1 MFDIELLKASFD
13 KSIKTLEKSEA
24 VVRET
29 LRELSRDV
37 LYALHEHE
45 NIVYINRLIKAKVTP
60 VNRKA
65 LVLFFQN
72 FTGFHYSEEQQEFT
86 KKDKTTYD
94 ERKAQALEF
103 LEDPLN
109 NFWVWADREIK
120 MEAKA
125 FDPDKVTKYISHAF
139 KKAEKDGY
147 TKADV
152 IRALFKDNTF
162 ATELP
167 TILEAMVIPAHAEE
181 EADAA

>member
-1 MFDIELLKASFD
+1 MFDIKLFDTSFA

-24 VVRET
+24 TTRET

-45 NIVYINRLIKAKVTP
+45 NITYVNTLIKAKITP
-60 VNRKA
+60 VNKKA
-65 LVLFFQN
+65 LLLFFQH
-72 FTGFHYSEEQQEFT
+72 FTGFHYSVETNDFT
-86 KKDKTTYD
+86 KKDKKAYD
-94 ERKAQALEF
+94 AKKQEALEF

-120 MEAKA
+120 MEAKG
-125 FDPDKVTKYISHAF
+125 FDPEKVTKFIASAF

-167 TILEAMVIPAHAEE
+167 AILNALVPEE
-181 EADAA
+181 QA